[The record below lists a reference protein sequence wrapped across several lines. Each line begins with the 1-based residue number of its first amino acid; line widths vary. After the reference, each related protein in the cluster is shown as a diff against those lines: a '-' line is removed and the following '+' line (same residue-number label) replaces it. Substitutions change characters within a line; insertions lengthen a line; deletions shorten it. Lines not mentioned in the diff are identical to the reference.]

1 MFFFFPFKPQ
11 LAFSNHGVSVLG
23 ENVQVRQEKRENY
36 YVIQWP
42 LCVELSATGG
52 EGVLGVTV
60 VSAISG

>member
-1 MFFFFPFKPQ
+1 MFFFFLLSRSWLF
-11 LAFSNHGVSVLG
+11 LITGVSVLG